1 MHLGRRSFGTR
12 MDEARLRS
20 TQRSQRLLQAD
31 LSRSWTCTP
40 TEDNWSVRFIV
51 NLLRGCVLCGQLQQV
66 PMALMRRCKR
76 RASVGNDVAIRQRAC
91 KLRQSMPT
99 KKAGWFAH
107 THTNFVW
114 PFIDL
119 STKRARHRPCGKK
132 TQRHRSST
140 SPQTHTINSG
150 ILGKYFWECLV
161 LLWRLRFLFFKFFRR
176 RREVGKLLQTQYG
189 FCQP

>member
-12 MDEARLRS
+12 TDEARLRS
-20 TQRSQRLLQAD
+20 TQRSPRLLQAD

-40 TEDNWSVRFIV
+40 TEENWSLRFIV

-76 RASVGNDVAIRQRAC
+76 RAKCRKWRCHTPAC
-91 KLRQSMPT
+91 LEVKLSQSMPT

-140 SPQTHTINSG
+140 SPQTHTINSDRASWSYRCNWPHLEG
-150 ILGKYFWECLV
+150 AS
-161 LLWRLRFLFFKFFRR
+161 
-176 RREVGKLLQTQYG
+176 RESI
-189 FCQP
+189 FESA